1 MFEGCSNLTYINM
14 FNFEENSDLNLT
26 NIFLGTKDKFVYC
39 LNEESNIESI
49 ISQLEDI
56 ECVSKDC
63 IDDCLENKN
72 AALKEKMN
80 DINILSDEYAYKE
93 IKEINKGSNT
103 NTQTNTSIYSYKIN
117 NSDYAK
123 NKYTNVTYIDFTD
136 EDMDF
141 I

>member
-1 MFEGCSNLTYINM
+1 
-14 FNFEENSDLNLT
+14 
-26 NIFLGTKDKFVYC
+26 
-39 LNEESNIESI
+39 
-49 ISQLEDI
+49 
-56 ECVSKDC
+56 
-63 IDDCLENKN
+63 
-72 AALKEKMN
+72 MN

-136 EDMDF
+136 KDMDF

>member
-14 FNFEENSDLNLT
+14 FNFEENSDLNL
-26 NIFLGTKDKFVYC
+26 
-39 LNEESNIESI
+39 
-49 ISQLEDI
+49 ISQFQDI

-63 IDDCLENKN
+63 FDDWLENEN
-72 AALKEKMN
+72 AVLKEKMN

-136 EDMDF
+136 KDMDF

>member
-1 MFEGCSNLTYINM
+1 MNM
-14 FNFEENSDLNLT
+14 FNFKENSDLNLT
-26 NIFLGTKDKFVYC
+26 NIFLGTKDNFVYY

-49 ISQLEDI
+49 ISQLQDI

-63 IDDCLENKN
+63 FDNWLENKN

-136 EDMDF
+136 KDMDF